1 MAGRFEMKKSGFVAL
16 FAAVAAVASGAAQG
30 QTDEVALRAGKNIAV
45 TTCIACHVVSRDQDV
60 KPVQLG
66 IPGFEE
72 IANQPVST
80 LDSLREAMKSRQW
93 HDPVTANLLPMAG
106 MSDGERA
113 QVAAYILSLR
123 RQR

>member
-1 MAGRFEMKKSGFVAL
+1 MKKSGFVAL
-16 FAAVAAVASGAAQG
+16 FAVLVAVSPAAAQG

-45 TTCIACHVVSRDQDV
+45 TTCIACHLVSRDQDV
-60 KPVQLG
+60 KPVQPG

-72 IANQPVST
+72 IANRPAST
-80 LDSLREAMKSRQW
+80 MNSLREAMKSRQW
-93 HDPVTANLLPMAG
+93 HDPITANLLPMAG